1 MGDDIGDDQMS
12 TFSYDG
18 DGEPDSFN
26 LAELQSVVDLYFFTS
41 CKLEKLA
48 EGGYHKVLDGSPLD
62 AVVRVASPAFPKDK
76 LESEVATCK
85 MIAAFTN
92 IPVPRIYAW
101 NSDASNPVGAE
112 YMILDKVKGTPA
124 SHNWEDLSEEV
135 KKTVVS
141 QVARYFLEIFSLRF
155 ESAGSLYL
163 SPLSPQFLVGPIIST
178 PFYRAVDGVVRVPDA
193 PISKNV
199 NPNRGPFST
208 ITEYLSSNLREEL
221 EFCSNHRSVVLSEL
235 RECDPAQLAESRL
248 ELGERVLRKA
258 IELCSVYPGDMLIP
272 ANIITPQKPFSLKLD
287 DFRLSNVMID
297 TDSGRVTGFIDFEA
311 ATIAPLWECAVIPR
325 WLQDADDPESS
336 YEGGTSEQRNV
347 LRAVFLSTMEESARY
362 PEWREAYDLGRPFRR
377 LTDMLQFQVNVWAS
391 NDQEMWVDQR
401 LEWAKTYPGIGFPE
415 IELDGKTDESEVEAD
430 EPHVDTP

>member
-1 MGDDIGDDQMS
+1 
-12 TFSYDG
+12 
-18 DGEPDSFN
+18 
-26 LAELQSVVDLYFFTS
+26 
-41 CKLEKLA
+41 
-48 EGGYHKVLDGSPLD
+48 
-62 AVVRVASPAFPKDK
+62 
-76 LESEVATCK
+76 

-124 SHNWEDLSEEV
+124 GQNWGDLSEEV

-178 PFYRAVDGVVRVPDA
+178 PFYRALDGVVRVPDA

-199 NPNRGPFST
+199 DPNRGPFST
-208 ITEYLSSNLREEL
+208 VTEYLSSNLRAEL
-221 EFCSNHRSVVLSEL
+221 EFISNHRSVVLSEL
-235 RECDPAQLAESRL
+235 HECDPTQLAESRL
-248 ELGERVLRKA
+248 ELGERVMRKA

-272 ANIITPQKPFSLKLD
+272 PNITTPQRPFSLKLD
-287 DFRLSNVMID
+287 DFRLSNIMID

-325 WLQDADDPESS
+325 WLQNADDPESS
-336 YEGGTSEQRNV
+336 HEGGTSEQRNV
-347 LRAVFLSTMEESARY
+347 LRAVFLSVMEESARY
-362 PEWREAYDLGRPFRR
+362 PEWREAYDMGRPFRR
-377 LTDMLQFQVNVWAS
+377 LTDLLCFQVNVWAS
-391 NDQEMWVDQR
+391 NDHEVWVDKR
-401 LEWAKTYPGIGFPE
+401 REWAKTHPGIGLPE
-415 IELDGKTDESEVEAD
+415 TDELQI
-430 EPHVDTP
+430 DTP